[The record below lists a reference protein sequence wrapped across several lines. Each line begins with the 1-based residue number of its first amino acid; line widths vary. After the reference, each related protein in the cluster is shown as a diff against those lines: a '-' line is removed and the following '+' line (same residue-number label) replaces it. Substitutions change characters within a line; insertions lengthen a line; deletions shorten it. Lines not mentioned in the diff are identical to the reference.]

1 MGIPRKYDLSLNE
14 LLTWSINYKSVCLVE
29 KPALKPNR
37 LLNKMLLFA
46 KQVLSLLYIIH
57 SKLFEK
63 HGRTDNGI

>member
-14 LLTWSINYKSVCLVE
+14 LLAWSINYKSVCLVE

-46 KQVLSLLYIIH
+46 K
-57 SKLFEK
+57 
-63 HGRTDNGI
+63 